1 MECDLVLIHIRLI
14 INNFNPRTPH
24 GVRLQK
30 YIKII
35 IYKLNNYLFSYKN
48 DSECYKPFFIVAF

>member
-48 DSECYKPFFIVAF
+48 DSECYKPFL